1 MRERERGERESE
13 KILDTCILISTRG
26 NSYFL
31 HLGKYS
37 QKWIGLS
44 TTLHINYVYVILS
57 TSQTFDINL
66 DI

>member
-37 QKWIGLS
+37 QKWINWS
-44 TTLHINYVYVILS
+44 VNNFTY
-57 TSQTFDINL
+57 
-66 DI
+66 